1 MLLKIEQEMH
11 HVTKNSKD
19 SVIPRELSIFSSLSG
34 TETWRRWHFLL
45 EIGEAD
51 LLKKTPSERQELNLT
66 SRSNTIIVLE
76 MCKMK
81 TIARKI
87 DVPCIPKF

>member
-1 MLLKIEQEMH
+1 MLLKIEQEMRC
-11 HVTKNSKD
+11 VTKNSKD
-19 SVIPRELSIFSSLSG
+19 SVISREFSIFSSL

-51 LLKKTPSERQELNLT
+51 LLKKPPSESQELNLT
-66 SRSNTIIVLE
+66 SRSNTIVVLE
-76 MCKMK
+76 MCKIK
-81 TIARKI
+81 TIVRKI